1 MILTL
6 VQTAGAGPSKTAAPA
21 AEPQET
27 IDMGWEDEVVNTSAK
42 PSKKAAE
49 PEVDESMLEVEREEA
64 QVSRISRAVRH
75 S

>member
-1 MILTL
+1 
-6 VQTAGAGPSKTAAPA
+6 
-21 AEPQET
+21 
-27 IDMGWEDEVVNTSAK
+27 MGWEDEVVNTSAK

-64 QVSRISRAVRH
+64 QVSRISRAVRQ